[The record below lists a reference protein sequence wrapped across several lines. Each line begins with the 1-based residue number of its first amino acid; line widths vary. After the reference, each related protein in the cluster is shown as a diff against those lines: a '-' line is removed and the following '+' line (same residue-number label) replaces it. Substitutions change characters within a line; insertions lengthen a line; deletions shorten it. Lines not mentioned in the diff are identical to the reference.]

1 MEGVQ
6 AEQTTQLAK
15 YLLTSIPQNL
25 HLKEARR
32 DGTYL

>member
-6 AEQTTQLAK
+6 AGQMTQLAK
-15 YLLTSIPQNL
+15 YLLSSIPQNP
-25 HLKEARR
+25 HLEEARR